1 MKYLFIIFLFTVGG
15 YLFFRGK
22 DLVNLQNKIIKTGK
36 PAYSEK
42 KREIIIIIVSTA
54 FILFGFYTLLKS
66 IL

>member
-1 MKYLFIIFLFTVGG
+1 MKYLYIIFLFTVGG